1 MKRYGHLIEKIIEE
15 SNLLEAFSMVMR
27 GKKRSR
33 TVRYFKKNR
42 DKILADLAEEIK
54 SGKYA
59 PEGFR
64 EFEVV
69 ENGKVREI
77 QSLPFKDRIALH
89 AIMAVLYRDVLGGM
103 MIRDTYASL
112 PKRGIHDGLNRLRKE
127 TFYNTVRKC
136 SYDLCFDYLDGLEVV
151 SCDYRELFNKYK
163 DIPNVVFLIDPPYL
177 STEVGTYTMDWGLSD
192 YLDVLQTLVGT
203 NYIYFTSNKSSIIE
217 LCEWMGRNNA
227 IGNPFAGGEKIEFN
241 AHEL

>member
-42 DKILADLAEEIK
+42 DKILAGLAEEIK

-69 ENGKVREI
+69 ENGKVRE
-77 QSLPFKDRIALH
+77 SSPCRSKTASPFTR
-89 AIMAVLYRDVLGGM
+89 
-103 MIRDTYASL
+103 
-112 PKRGIHDGLNRLRKE
+112 
-127 TFYNTVRKC
+127 
-136 SYDLCFDYLDGLEVV
+136 
-151 SCDYRELFNKYK
+151 
-163 DIPNVVFLIDPPYL
+163 
-177 STEVGTYTMDWGLSD
+177 
-192 YLDVLQTLVGT
+192 
-203 NYIYFTSNKSSIIE
+203 
-217 LCEWMGRNNA
+217 
-227 IGNPFAGGEKIEFN
+227 
-241 AHEL
+241 